1 MELRGIDVSEHNGVI
16 NWNQVTGFVDFVII
30 RAGYG
35 RLVSQED
42 KSFETNY
49 ANAKSRNIKVGA
61 YWYSYAMD
69 PDEAKLEAKA
79 CLEVLGNKAFDYPI
93 YYDIEESKQ
102 IALGKDKVR
111 AIIDTF
117 CTELEKHNYWVGVYS
132 GAANLKM
139 LELGNRYAQWVAHWD
154 VAKPDC
160 TNYGLWQYKVGTCPG
175 VNGNCDLDYA
185 YIDYPSKMGAHNNNK
200 LSKFEFP
207 IEIKIGDEVY
217 IGTVTKK

>member
-1 MELRGIDVSEHNGVI
+1 MELKGIDVSEHNGVI
-16 NWNQVTGFVDFVII
+16 NWNDVQTYANFVII

-35 RLVSQED
+35 RLASQAD
-42 KSFETNY
+42 KYFETNY
-49 ANAKSRNIKVGA
+49 ANAKSRRLKVGA

-69 PDEAKLEAKA
+69 PNEAKLEAKA

-93 YYDIEESKQ
+93 YYDIEESRQ
-102 IALGKDKVR
+102 LALGKNKVR
-111 AIIDTF
+111 AIIDAF
-117 CTELEKHNYWVGVYS
+117 CTELENHNYWVGVYAS
-132 GAANLKM
+132 ASNLKM

-160 TNYGLWQYKVGTCPG
+160 TNYGLWQYKVGACPG
-175 VNGNCDLDYA
+175 VNGQCDLDYA
-185 YIDYPSKMGAHNNNK
+185 YIDYPSQMGVHNNNAF
-200 LSKFEFP
+200 SKCEFP